1 MFVIFFFFKQKTA
14 YEMRISDWSSDVCS
28 SDLERQHHAPA
39 ALQCLLRLQCD
50 EQCRGRALRRHQAAP
65 GLPLRAPAATGR
77 PGPVGRLTAMQTE
90 RGEDMTGL
98 GGHKIGGTS
107 MSAVETVVDDIV
119 IGESAGGEPYK
130 RVLVR
135 SEEHK

>member
-28 SDLERQHHAPA
+28 SDLERQHHATA

-77 PGPVGRLTAMQTE
+77 PGPVGRLTRPEE
-90 RGEDMTGL
+90 RRVGKECVRTCR
-98 GGHKIGGTS
+98 S
-107 MSAVETVVDDIV
+107 RWS
-119 IGESAGGEPYK
+119 PYQQK
-130 RVLVR
+130 KKTPVTIPNPTYNTAPTLYT
-135 SEEHK
+135 